1 MCTGGPRLHSV
12 NYFPCLPWRN
22 LQGSSP
28 DSRKLRRKRR
38 LNLDVVSFQLLF
50 LPLLAF
56 VSRPLFHVRNGRR
69 RRRRRDENAIEG
81 ERERDRGLSFGSM
94 IRRGTGS
101 KARVNE

>member
-12 NYFPCLPWRN
+12 NYFPCPLSLPWRN

-50 LPLLAF
+50 SPSSLSFLVHF
-56 VSRPLFHVRNGRR
+56 FTS
-69 RRRRRDENAIEG
+69 ETEEEEEEEEG
-81 ERERDRGLSFGSM
+81 MKMRSKEREREIGVYRLE
-94 IRRGTGS
+94 
-101 KARVNE
+101 A

>member
-50 LPLLAF
+50 LPSSLSFLVHF
-56 VSRPLFHVRNGRR
+56 FTS
-69 RRRRRDENAIEG
+69 ETEEEEEEEEG
-81 ERERDRGLSFGSM
+81 MKMRSKERERDRGLSFGSM